1 MRGVPQ
7 SGLWSEEA
15 IASSGTG
22 SERAEVASV
31 ALGNPPAS
39 QGPRGLHMDTLPYW
53 GKVPLGRLR
62 RKARFGDEG
71 GRLLAPLGI
80 AGGDDPGHPLLP
92 RLHPER

>member
-1 MRGVPQ
+1 MGPFFGWSAYGTPWRGVMGGLTTPPILRLVRPIRGPGAMRGGPQ

-39 QGPRGLHMDTLPYW
+39 QGPR
-53 GKVPLGRLR
+53 
-62 RKARFGDEG
+62 
-71 GRLLAPLGI
+71 
-80 AGGDDPGHPLLP
+80 
-92 RLHPER
+92 

>member
-31 ALGNPPAS
+31 ALGNPPRARVPGRWDADHQKPYSFHRRVTRSTIVSSIRMSSGHSLANPSEAHFRVAS
-39 QGPRGLHMDTLPYW
+39 IPIFEP
-53 GKVPLGRLR
+53 
-62 RKARFGDEG
+62 
-71 GRLLAPLGI
+71 
-80 AGGDDPGHPLLP
+80 
-92 RLHPER
+92 